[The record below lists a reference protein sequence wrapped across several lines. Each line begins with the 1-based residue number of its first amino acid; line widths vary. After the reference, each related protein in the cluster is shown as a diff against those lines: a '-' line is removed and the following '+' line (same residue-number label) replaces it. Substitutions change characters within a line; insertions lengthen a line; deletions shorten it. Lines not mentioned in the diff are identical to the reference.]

1 MYIIIAIIVR
11 VIIAGLKKLI
21 GSFKANSVAKAN
33 ALCSTCVNV
42 YNVKGFGGKE
52 LVFCNYTS
60 ELRAI
65 KFAVRECTGFRSNN
79 IVPLTRVIG
88 FAPFEGLGQEEAF
101 PAVAI
106 RIERESTN

>member
-1 MYIIIAIIVR
+1 MYITIAILRAIV
-11 VIIAGLKKLI
+11 AGVMKLI
-21 GSFKANSVAKAN
+21 NSFRATSVAQGN

-42 YNVKGFGGKE
+42 HNVKGYGGKE

-65 KFAVRECTGFRSNN
+65 KFAVSECTGYRDRNV
-79 IVPLTRVIG
+79 VPLTRVVG
-88 FAPFEGLGQEEAF
+88 FAPVEGADREEAF

-106 RIERESTN
+106 RIVRE

>member
-1 MYIIIAIIVR
+1 MYIIIAIIVCATAAA
-11 VIIAGLKKLI
+11 VVKLMK
-21 GSFKANSVAKAN
+21 SFKAERTAKAN

-42 YNVKGFGGKE
+42 YNVKGVGGKE

-65 KFAVRECTGFRSNN
+65 KFAVRECTGYRSNN
-79 IVPLTRVIG
+79 VVPLPRVIG
-88 FAPFEGLGQEEAF
+88 FAPVEASSREEAF

-106 RIERESTN
+106 RIERE

>member
-1 MYIIIAIIVR
+1 MYIIIVIIVR
-11 VIIAGLKKLI
+11 AIIAGLMKLVK
-21 GSFKANSVAKAN
+21 SFKAESTARAN

-42 YNVKGFGGKE
+42 YKVKGYGGKE

-65 KFAVRECTGFRSNN
+65 TFAVCECTGYRSNN
-79 IVPLTRVIG
+79 IVPLTRVLG
-88 FAPFEGLGQEEAF
+88 FAPVEGSSREEAF

-106 RIERESTN
+106 RIERD